1 MLSRILN
8 CLFALVNNNE
18 RNHPLLHREDYRR
31 VLEQIPT
38 LAKYGRE
45 MNNVEVQALS
55 SDQRE
60 RLKDL
65 QKEAAELNNSD
76 HKIK

>member
-1 MLSRILN
+1 MSQTAR
-8 CLFALVNNNE
+8 
-18 RNHPLLHREDYRR
+18 RPLLHREDYRR
-31 VLEQIPT
+31 VLEKMPT
-38 LAKYGRE
+38 LVKYGRD
-45 MNNVEVQALS
+45 MSNVEVQALS

-65 QKEAAELNNSD
+65 QKEAAELNNNH

>member
-1 MLSRILN
+1 MLSHILN
-8 CLFALVNNNE
+8 CLFVRVKNNE
-18 RNHPLLHREDYRR
+18 RNRPLLHREDYCR
-31 VLEQIPT
+31 VLEQMPT

-45 MNNVEVQALS
+45 MSNVEVQALS

-60 RLKDL
+60 RVKDL
-65 QKEAAELNNSD
+65 QKEAAELNGNH